1 MTQSG
6 HSKLVIGWNC
16 AAAISLIDRHDARHI
31 GRVEVIRHG
40 AFVTVRWQDSGWTSE
55 VPIERLERS

>member
-1 MTQSG
+1 M
-6 HSKLVIGWNC
+6 KLRCGDLV
-16 AAAISLIDRHDARHI
+16 DRTPDARHI